1 MERALSEFVAHAQ
14 RLQSNQQESRGEKK
28 VTQAHLLAL
37 FTPLVTLLEIDTSAN
52 FFVGLFDFVIMHSTQ
67 HYNTSPH
74 ARLVTLLVAEARA
87 RKRMKDVLEKPFECK
102 YLIRPCWFVKAL
114 MSIVVHPVAEWD
126 GFLNKGKGKDIIMKY
141 TARK

>member
-1 MERALSEFVAHAQ
+1 M
-14 RLQSNQQESRGEKK
+14 
-28 VTQAHLLAL
+28 
-37 FTPLVTLLEIDTSAN
+37 TLLEIDTSAN

-67 HYNTSPH
+67 HYTTSPH

-102 YLIRPCWFVKAL
+102 YLIRPYWFVKAL